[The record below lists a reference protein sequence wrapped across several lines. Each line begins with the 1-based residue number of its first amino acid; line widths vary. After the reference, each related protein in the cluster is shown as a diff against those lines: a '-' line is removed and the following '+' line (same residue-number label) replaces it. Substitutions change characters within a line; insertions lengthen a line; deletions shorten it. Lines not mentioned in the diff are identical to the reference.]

1 MGNCWSKEGGKVTYS
16 QKRDRIKMW
25 VESQSNMEEIRSN
38 PERTKLVRIKGMS
51 DISVLSPALAMSKT
65 SLNSSM
71 SISSCVFFDAVE
83 YADSDDE
90 ESAVFQEAV
99 TNQSPVGGL
108 LAQGG
113 TGRRRELPAIKTET
127 VNLWTLL
134 GKNIGK
140 DLSKISMAVTLNKPL
155 STLR

>member
-71 SISSCVFFDAVE
+71 SISSCVFFDARD

-90 ESAVFQEAV
+90 
-99 TNQSPVGGL
+99 
-108 LAQGG
+108 
-113 TGRRRELPAIKTET
+113 
-127 VNLWTLL
+127 
-134 GKNIGK
+134 
-140 DLSKISMAVTLNKPL
+140 
-155 STLR
+155 

>member
-25 VESQSNMEEIRSN
+25 VDSQPNMEEIRSN

-71 SISSCVFFDAVE
+71 SISSCVFFDARD

-90 ESAVFQEAV
+90 ESAYDDALEVVVGYSGLRALGGGGSCLRLRQRQKELTCGTCSV
-99 TNQSPVGGL
+99 RILGTISVRSPC
-108 LAQGG
+108 
-113 TGRRRELPAIKTET
+113 
-127 VNLWTLL
+127 
-134 GKNIGK
+134 
-140 DLSKISMAVTLNKPL
+140 LSL
-155 STLR
+155 